1 MNRQEYFEL
10 HKKEQKRL
18 YQVLDEKSEAMKRFP
33 KGEMG
38 LTPDEVKESLEFK
51 TARKAYQNAF
61 NDVINFNTMF
71 LREFKKELRDERNNR
86 KA

>member
-1 MNRQEYFEL
+1 
-10 HKKEQKRL
+10 
-18 YQVLDEKSEAMKRFP
+18 MKRFP

>member
-1 MNRQEYFEL
+1 
-10 HKKEQKRL
+10 
-18 YQVLDEKSEAMKRFP
+18 MKRFP

-61 NDVINFNTMF
+61 NDVRNFNTMF
-71 LREFKKELRDERNNR
+71 LREFKKELKNERNEN
-86 KA
+86 KKK